1 MPLVKILLPDLGGSL
16 MQFSVKSACMY
27 VCVYVLLTFKRRRK
41 IFSNLLCKVLP
52 LFWVLGQKKKK
63 IRSMDEEHLE
73 QAFQL
78 SLFSLNI
85 LNTINASSGNY
96 YNIFRAEKSL

>member
-1 MPLVKILLPDLGGSL
+1 
-16 MQFSVKSACMY
+16 
-27 VCVYVLLTFKRRRK
+27 
-41 IFSNLLCKVLP
+41 
-52 LFWVLGQKKKK
+52 
-63 IRSMDEEHLE
+63 MDEEHLE